1 MNYIN
6 EKQEVCENDIIL
18 THKYKGAK
26 DHLAIVD
33 EIDERNQIVRCTL
46 IENAEV
52 VYAKLYKISFVKH
65 TTQSEANKYIE
76 LASRIELNNK
86 RKYTNLEYIKD
97 NIEFK
102 SVINKTSIEFL
113 AERARID
120 RKDVKYWEHL
130 HDGIALATVYSN
142 PVMYKCV
149 LIWGYDYDDAEIDDL
164 MKLHILFN

>member
-26 DHLAIVD
+26 EHLAIVNS
-33 EIDERNQIVRCTL
+33 IDEKNQLVSCTL
-46 IENAEV
+46 IESAEV
-52 VYAKLYKISFVKH
+52 VYAKLYKISFVQH
-65 TTQSEANKYIE
+65 TTPAEAKRYLE
-76 LASRIELNNK
+76 LVTKLAKNRYE
-86 RKYTNLEYIKD
+86 KYTNLEYIKD

-102 SVINKTSIEFL
+102 GIINKTSIDFL

-142 PVMYKCV
+142 PMMYKCI
-149 LIWGYDYDDAEIDDL
+149 LLWGYDYDDAEIDDL
-164 MKLHILFN
+164 MKIHLLFN